1 MNPITQWADQQINLL
16 DKSVKYEQM
25 KSSFIA
31 MFQIV
36 DVVMTE
42 DENPP
47 IELCEDYLKAL
58 KVYNQVT
65 GENHTR
71 ARIQELVNKF
81 YNIP

>member
-1 MNPITQWADQQINLL
+1 MSTAQLL
-16 DKSVKYEQM
+16 SASIKHEDM
-25 KSSFIA
+25 KAAFVS

-36 DVVMTE
+36 DVVISE

-58 KVYNQVT
+58 KVYNQIT

-71 ARIQELVNKF
+71 ARIQELVNAY

>member
-1 MNPITQWADQQINLL
+1 MTTAQLISTSI
-16 DKSVKYEQM
+16 KHEEM
-25 KSSFIA
+25 KASFVS

-36 DVVMTE
+36 DVVITE

-71 ARIQELVNKF
+71 ARIQELVNNY